1 MAPCCGHGSTKTDT
15 LKGSPVTFSTTRKS
29 SVRTLSAKAAKPAT
43 QFGIVTG
50 TLTGFV
56 DDATPLVA
64 IDGQPALAARTV
76 VNVESHHIGET
87 VAVQFER
94 GDSSLPVV
102 MGIVKTATT
111 LGTSETVALLTT
123 AQPLSA
129 TLDEDNL
136 VLTAKR
142 RITLQCGRASI
153 TLDDKGNVEIRG
165 TYVLSRSSGQKRI
178 KGSSVSLN

>member
-1 MAPCCGHGSTKTDT
+1 M
-15 LKGSPVTFSTTRKS
+15 
-29 SVRTLSAKAAKPAT
+29 PAL

-64 IDGQPALAARTV
+64 VDGRPALAARTV
-76 VNVESHHIGET
+76 VNVQFHHIGET

-94 GDSSLPVV
+94 GDPALPVV
-102 MGIVKTATT
+102 MGIVKTATPS
-111 LGTSETVALLTT
+111 GVSETLALLTT
-123 AQPLSA
+123 AQPLAA
-129 TLDEDNL
+129 TMDEDNL

-153 TLDDKGNVEIRG
+153 SLDDKGNVEIRG
-165 TYVLSRSSGQKRI
+165 TYVLSRSSGQNRI

>member
-1 MAPCCGHGSTKTDT
+1 MTSSA
-15 LKGSPVTFSTTRKS
+15 TRKP
-29 SVRTLSAKAAKPAT
+29 AAPKPAART
-43 QFGIVTG
+43 TKPVLQFGIVTG

-64 IDGQPALAARTV
+64 IDGQAALAARTV
-76 VNVESHHIGET
+76 VNVQSHHIGET
-87 VAVQFER
+87 VAVQFDH
-94 GDSSLPVV
+94 GDPSLPVV
-102 MGIVKTATT
+102 MGIVKTATPS
-111 LGTSETVALLTT
+111 GASETVALLTT
-123 AQPLSA
+123 AQPLCA

-165 TYVLSRSSGQKRI
+165 TYVLSRSSGQNRI